1 MTAPRIGGRFP
12 PMSTE
17 PTPGELLELLAA
29 VRDTLSLDP
38 PATAGDEDSYRRALE
53 YRALLVHVALE
64 NFERDPDTFPA
75 GTSAAWLR
83 EQAAKA
89 RGEL

>member
-1 MTAPRIGGRFP
+1 
-12 PMSTE
+12 
-17 PTPGELLELLAA
+17 
-29 VRDTLSLDP
+29 
-38 PATAGDEDSYRRALE
+38 
-53 YRALLVHVALE
+53 VHVALE
-64 NFERDPDTFPA
+64 NFERDPDAFPA

>member
-1 MTAPRIGGRFP
+1 MP
-12 PMSTE
+12 TE

-53 YRALLVHVALE
+53 YR
-64 NFERDPDTFPA
+64 
-75 GTSAAWLR
+75 GSS
-83 EQAAKA
+83 
-89 RGEL
+89 